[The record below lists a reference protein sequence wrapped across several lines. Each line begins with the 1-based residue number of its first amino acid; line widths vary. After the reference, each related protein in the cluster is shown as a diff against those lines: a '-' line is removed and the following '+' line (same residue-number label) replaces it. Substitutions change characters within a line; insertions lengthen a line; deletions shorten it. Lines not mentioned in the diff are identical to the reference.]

1 MHCHWVGF
9 AKAKVRHAMS
19 LGGVLEPDAPG
30 CAAAVWQIEASVGRG
45 VPGLSWG
52 VSLMRAVLAHDAQAE
67 TRARRHRVVCI
78 PGNRAWSDILI
89 CLAGTPGVW
98 VSISVFLARKTLPF
112 FRPRQKLGSICHVAA
127 ASQLACLHVGLL
139 VVAHPIRDCI
149 GTSVG
154 RYSPRRFKAGKR
166 RGSRFDATA

>member
-1 MHCHWVGF
+1 
-9 AKAKVRHAMS
+9 MS

-67 TRARRHRVVCI
+67 TRARRHRVVRI

-98 VSISVFLARKTLPF
+98 VSISVFLARKTLPNINTGKAMGVKN
-112 FRPRQKLGSICHVAA
+112 RLMQNGT
-127 ASQLACLHVGLL
+127 Q
-139 VVAHPIRDCI
+139 VVQWDYD
-149 GTSVG
+149 GTANQ
-154 RYSPRRFKAGKR
+154 FWCW
-166 RGSRFDATA
+166 